1 MIKTLRYTF
10 MAVIAL
16 ICGSMSAQEVQPE
29 VTLDFTSNDTWKLPV
44 KDAMGKTEQTFTMVL
59 TLLNWLHLTATTTT
73 LRTNSLCLARR
84 AQH

>member
-29 VTLDFTSNDTWKLPV
+29 VTLDFTSNATWKIPV
-44 KDAMGKTEQTFTMVL
+44 KDAMGTTEQTFTNGTYSIKL
-59 TLLNWLHLTATTTT
+59 AAPDGYYYNTKDKF
-73 LRTNSLCLARR
+73 LCLARR